1 MPAVFG
7 WLWVKISGINV
18 LLPPVQTQK
27 LGLENFLPSINFLH
41 IQNPSY
47 LTFQFD

>member
-1 MPAVFG
+1 MPAIFG
-7 WLWVKISGINV
+7 WVCDKISGLNV
-18 LLPPVQTQK
+18 LHPPVQTQK
-27 LGLENFLPSINFLH
+27 LGLENFLPSINFLQ

>member
-1 MPAVFG
+1 MLAVYG
-7 WLWVKISGINV
+7 WKKGIYFEINV
-18 LLPPVQTQK
+18 VHPSVQKQK
-27 LGLENFLPSINFLH
+27 LGVENFLSSINFLQ

>member
-7 WLWVKISGINV
+7 RVWAKISGLNV
-18 LLPPVQTQK
+18 LLPSVQTQK
-27 LGLENFLPSINFLH
+27 LGLENFLPSINFLQ

>member
-7 WLWVKISGINV
+7 WIWIKISGINV
-18 LLPPVQTQK
+18 LHHSVHTQK
-27 LGLENFLPSINFLH
+27 LGLENFLPSINFLQ
-41 IQNPSY
+41 IKNPSY

>member
-7 WLWVKISGINV
+7 CLWVKISGINV

-27 LGLENFLPSINFLH
+27 LGLENFLPTINFLH

>member
-7 WLWVKISGINV
+7 WVWAKISVLNV

-27 LGLENFLPSINFLH
+27 LGLENFLSSIHFLQ